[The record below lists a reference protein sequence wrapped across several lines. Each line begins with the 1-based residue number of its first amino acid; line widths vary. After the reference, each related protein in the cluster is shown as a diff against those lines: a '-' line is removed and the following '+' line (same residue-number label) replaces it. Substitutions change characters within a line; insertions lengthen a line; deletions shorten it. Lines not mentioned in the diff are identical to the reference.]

1 MFSLLLSSSVPSR
14 SCFYI
19 FFCFLTSSVHEH
31 IQTKRIQC
39 NLPKKKERHM
49 IHTTQHKILNWNLA
63 DRKSP
68 QLVFVVLFELSAKVV
83 STSYLTKNGLIQCLF
98 VLVYNILCAF
108 GHFNAFRC
116 R

>member
-1 MFSLLLSSSVPSR
+1 MN
-14 SCFYI
+14 I
-19 FFCFLTSSVHEH
+19 FKQNAFNATY
-31 IQTKRIQC
+31 
-39 NLPKKKERHM
+39 PKKKERHM

-108 GHFNAFRC
+108 GHFNAFRF